1 MIGRETFEDLDLALK
16 NIKQNLLQFG
26 GVSLLLVGDFLQL
39 PSVNQKSMIQARDHG
54 KFQLHELVEIVRQS
68 GYPDFAQLLNR
79 VREGQH
85 TNDDLTQIKA
95 LANTNTAT

>member
-39 PSVNQKSMIQARDHG
+39 LPVNQKSVFM
-54 KFQLHELVEIVRQS
+54 ELSKGSYKSFNGWLR
-68 GYPDFAQLLNR
+68 F
-79 VREGQH
+79 
-85 TNDDLTQIKA
+85 IKIP
-95 LANTNTAT
+95 TT